1 MKALLIH
8 RMDNLNTAFGASVLN
23 HYVKHMK
30 ATGLDV
36 MTVTDHMTVE
46 QLNTSDP
53 ATWLRTALK
62 VLAEVDV
69 LVTIDTIDP
78 DPSREVLRMAAKAC
92 GHAQMVAE
100 RYCPPFLYETE
111 TSEP

>member
-8 RMDNLNTAFGASVLN
+8 RMDNLDTAFGASVLN

-36 MTVTDHMTVE
+36 TIVADHMTVE
-46 QLNTSDP
+46 QMTSSDP
-53 ATWLRTALK
+53 ATWLRVALK
-62 VLAEVDV
+62 ALADVDV

-100 RYCPPFLYETE
+100 RYCPPFIMQ
-111 TSEP
+111 SELIER